1 MGFSYGITGEFQ
13 PVNGNIVGMWMG
25 LSHNGNILMDYP
37 SKILPYSPMMWYWH
51 TMLGIS
57 DVATYNTQE
66 WDDLE
71 VLMIDNVTYM
81 GDNGW
86 YIVVI

>member
-1 MGFSYGITGEFQ
+1 
-13 PVNGNIVGMWMG
+13 MW
-25 LSHNGNILMDYP
+25 
-37 SKILPYSPMMWYWH
+37 
-51 TMLGIS
+51 GIS

-81 GDNGW
+81 GDNG
-86 YIVVI
+86 